1 MEDIMETIVV
11 GVDGS
16 ECAERALAQAVNEAT
31 LRGVRLRVVC
41 AWHIPRAVYGGGL
54 APGLDQGTVDSLRD
68 NAQAVVREA
77 LSQVERAQ
85 PGIACEGEAVE
96 GQAAEVLLQE
106 ARDAS
111 LIVVGNRGRGGFT
124 SLLLGSVSQ
133 QVVHHAHCPVLVVH
147 APKGSTTST
156 ANV

>member
-1 MEDIMETIVV
+1 METIVV

-16 ECAERALAQAVNEAT
+16 ECGQAALAQAVAEAHR
-31 LRGVRLRVVC
+31 RGARLRVVS
-41 AWHIPRAVYGGGL
+41 AWEVPPAVYAGGL
-54 APGLDQGTVDSLRD
+54 APGLDEGTLEGLRE
-68 NAQAVVREA
+68 NAETVVREA
-77 LSQVERAQ
+77 LAQAERAQ

-96 GQAAEVLLQE
+96 GHAAEVLLRE

-133 QVVHHAHCPVLVVH
+133 AVVHHAHCPVLVVR
-147 APKGSTTST
+147 ATSAELQT
-156 ANV
+156 AKS